1 MAQFSHR
8 YPALCETSTPW
19 HILHIGQFCS
29 ARRGRV
35 GRGPLPSVAGAAPA
49 VEVRSYQPNVAGAT
63 AGMPTHEDVMSMARD
78 EGRGAAAMLAAAG
91 VVVAVLA
98 GVALV
103 GNWRGWLPELGNPF
117 ESQVT
122 DRSQPALLRSV
133 RNLSRFVAASG
144 DFQVVIDV
152 ERNRRFIPDVLVGE
166 RTLFVAAG
174 TVEAYV
180 EFAGLAEDAIEV
192 GPDGEAV
199 TVTLPEPQLA
209 PPNLDHDR
217 SYLFAQERGVANRI
231 SDFFRTNPEQQQQ
244 VLRLA
249 EQRIAEAAQ
258 DSELRAR
265 AAENTQ
271 RMLEGMLTSLGFE
284 QVTVT
289 FVAT

>member
-1 MAQFSHR
+1 
-8 YPALCETSTPW
+8 
-19 HILHIGQFCS
+19 
-29 ARRGRV
+29 
-35 GRGPLPSVAGAAPA
+35 
-49 VEVRSYQPNVAGAT
+49 
-63 AGMPTHEDVMSMARD
+63 MSMARD

-103 GNWRGWLPELGNPF
+103 GNWRGWLPEVGNPF

-192 GPDGEAV
+192 EPDGEAV